1 MNNEIYESGEDY
13 LETILRL
20 KQQLGQVRSIDIA
33 RDLDYS
39 KPSVSRAMKIL
50 SEKGL
55 VYMDGRKFV
64 HLTDEGLAK
73 AESVASRH
81 QLFKDMLTEI
91 FRVSEETA
99 EEDACRIEHI
109 VSDETVKKIEE
120 KLAVYRE
127 HPHPQ
132 V

>member
-1 MNNEIYESGEDY
+1 MENEIYESGEDY

-20 KQQLGQVRSIDIA
+20 KRQMGQVRSIDIA

-64 HLTDEGLAK
+64 HLTDEGLAV
-73 AESVASRH
+73 AESIENRH
-81 QLFKDMLTEI
+81 HLFKAMLTEI
-91 FRVSEETA
+91 FGVSEETA

-109 VSDETVKKIEE
+109 VSDETVEKIRE
-120 KLAVYRE
+120 KLDVYRE
-127 HPHPQ
+127 HPHPKN
-132 V
+132 

>member
-20 KQQLGQVRSIDIA
+20 KQQMGQVRSIDIA

-91 FRVSEETA
+91 FGVSEETA
-99 EEDACRIEHI
+99 EEDACRIEHVI
-109 VSDETVKKIEE
+109 SQESFEKIR
-120 KLAVYRE
+120 AHVRE
-127 HPHPQ
+127 MNEHL
-132 V
+132 

>member
-55 VYMDGRKFV
+55 VYMDGRDRK
-64 HLTDEGLAK
+64 
-73 AESVASRH
+73 SV
-81 QLFKDMLTEI
+81 
-91 FRVSEETA
+91 V
-99 EEDACRIEHI
+99 
-109 VSDETVKKIEE
+109 
-120 KLAVYRE
+120 
-127 HPHPQ
+127 
-132 V
+132 

>member
-20 KQQLGQVRSIDIA
+20 QKQLGQVRSIDIA

-39 KPSVSRAMKIL
+39 KPSVS
-50 SEKGL
+50 
-55 VYMDGRKFV
+55 
-64 HLTDEGLAK
+64 
-73 AESVASRH
+73 
-81 QLFKDMLTEI
+81 
-91 FRVSEETA
+91 
-99 EEDACRIEHI
+99 RIEHI